1 MATILH
7 LTCSPRGEAA
17 QSSRLSRRVI
27 DALCRRHPGS
37 TIVTRAIGGGE
48 IAHIDE
54 DYAISLASPAD
65 VSQAGSMALSDQL
78 ILELESADI
87 VVIGTPMHN
96 FTVPAAL
103 KGWIDHV
110 VRARRTLAVTPEGKF
125 GLLSDRPVFVAIA
138 SGGRFSGP
146 RARQPDFL
154 TPYLRTVLGVIGLH
168 DVTFFAVEG
177 TAMGPE
183 AAARAWTEADHAV
196 TAHFLHDALVEA

>member
-1 MATILH
+1 MKTILH
-7 LTCSPRGEAA
+7 LTCSPRGPAA
-17 QSSRLSRRVI
+17 ESSRLSQRVV
-27 DALCRRHPGS
+27 DGLLRRHPGA
-37 TIVTRAIGGGE
+37 TVVTRPIGAGE
-48 IAHIDE
+48 IAYIDE

-78 ILELESADI
+78 ILELEAADI

-125 GLLSDRPVFVAIA
+125 GLLSDRPVYIAIA

-154 TPYLRTVLGVIGLH
+154 TPYLLAVLGVIGLH
-168 DVTFFAVEG
+168 DLTFFSVEG
-177 TAMGPE
+177 TAMGPD
-183 AAARAWTEADHAV
+183 AAARTWAEADQAV
-196 TAHFLHDALVEA
+196 TAHFHREALVDA